1 VAEGNSTAET
11 SAACTGDDEI
21 EVRPGNRIP
30 GLPQHSLKFGAD
42 WQPAAGSASARS
54 CAPIPASSCAATRTT
69 RTSPTVN
76 DFNGSGRVG
85 GFAVVDLTA
94 SWKPGQRLELFAKV
108 SNLFDRR
115 YGSAGILGENAF
127 DAAGAIQAP
136 ADWRAEQFVG
146 PGAPR
151 AAWLGRATAVLNLPL
166 RRLASCFPW
175 LASSADPGLLCR
187 PELRRTLCQ
196 AVARSPSRCNEGR
209 RMDRNDALL
218 ADWRQRALALE
229 AEVGK
234 AVIGQARVLRLVNTA
249 VFARGHVLLQ
259 GDVGVGKT
267 TLLRAFAQVLGGAFA
282 RTEGTVDLMPN
293 DLVYYT
299 YISEQGRPAV
309 EPGPLIRHGEDLA
322 IFFFNEINRA
332 RPQVHALLLRVM
344 AERSVSAFN
353 REFHFPHLL
362 VFADRN
368 RVEREETF
376 EISSAARD
384 RFMMEITIDA
394 PADDAQRRA
403 LMFDP
408 RFHDT
413 DRLVGALQSAMVP
426 HRELNALADVIQHSV
441 QASDALQNYA
451 LALWRATAE
460 PGEVRRHAVR
470 RRHHA
475 ADARRRPAAARG
487 ARGRLAGAR
496 VGMSLLLR
504 AAPARVAAIAWL
516 T

>member
-1 VAEGNSTAET
+1 ME
-11 SAACTGDDEI
+11 
-21 EVRPGNRIP
+21 
-30 GLPQHSLKFGAD
+30 
-42 WQPAAGSASARS
+42 
-54 CAPIPASSCAATRTT
+54 
-69 RTSPTVN
+69 
-76 DFNGSGRVG
+76 
-85 GFAVVDLTA
+85 
-94 SWKPGQRLELFAKV
+94 
-108 SNLFDRR
+108 
-115 YGSAGILGENAF
+115 
-127 DAAGAIQAP
+127 
-136 ADWRAEQFVG
+136 
-146 PGAPR
+146 
-151 AAWLGRATAVLNLPL
+151 
-166 RRLASCFPW
+166 
-175 LASSADPGLLCR
+175 
-187 PELRRTLCQ
+187 
-196 AVARSPSRCNEGR
+196 
-209 RMDRNDALL
+209 RNDALL
-218 ADWRQRALALE
+218 ADWRQRALSLE
-229 AEVGK
+229 TEVGK
-234 AVIGQARVLRLVNTA
+234 AVIGQQRILRLVNTA

-293 DLVYYT
+293 DLIYYT

-384 RFMMEITIDA
+384 RFMMEITIEP

-413 DRLVGALQSAMVP
+413 DRLVGALQPAMVE
-426 HRELNALADVIQHSV
+426 HRELNEVAATIQRSV
-441 QASDALQNYA
+441 QASDALQDYA
-451 LALWRATAE
+451 LRLWRATAE
-460 PGEVRRHAVR
+460 P
-470 RRHHA
+470 A
-475 ADARRRPAAARG
+475 AFGVTLSDLDAAQLM
-487 ARGRLAGAR
+487 LAGASPR
-496 VGMSLLLR
+496 GMSLLLR
-504 AAPARVAAIAWL
+504 AARVAAWLEGRSYVTPEDVQAVFVETIAHRL
-516 T
+516 VYQPVFELHRHEISPRLMAAILAAVAAP

>member
-1 VAEGNSTAET
+1 
-11 SAACTGDDEI
+11 
-21 EVRPGNRIP
+21 
-30 GLPQHSLKFGAD
+30 
-42 WQPAAGSASARS
+42 
-54 CAPIPASSCAATRTT
+54 
-69 RTSPTVN
+69 
-76 DFNGSGRVG
+76 
-85 GFAVVDLTA
+85 
-94 SWKPGQRLELFAKV
+94 
-108 SNLFDRR
+108 
-115 YGSAGILGENAF
+115 
-127 DAAGAIQAP
+127 
-136 ADWRAEQFVG
+136 
-146 PGAPR
+146 
-151 AAWLGRATAVLNLPL
+151 
-166 RRLASCFPW
+166 
-175 LASSADPGLLCR
+175 
-187 PELRRTLCQ
+187 
-196 AVARSPSRCNEGR
+196 
-209 RMDRNDALL
+209 MDRNDALL

-234 AVIGQARVLRLVNTA
+234 AVIGQGRILRLVNTA

-299 YISEQGRPAV
+299 YISEEGRPAV

-384 RFMMEITIDA
+384 RFMMEITIEP
-394 PADDAQRRA
+394 PADDAMRRA

-413 DRLVGALQSAMVP
+413 DRLVGALQPAMVE
-426 HRELNALADVIQHSV
+426 HRELNGVAEAIQRSV
-441 QASDALQNYA
+441 QASDALQDYA
-451 LALWRATAE
+451 LRLWRATAE
-460 PGEVRRHAVR
+460 PQAFGVTLSDLDVSQLM
-470 RRHHA
+470 
-475 ADARRRPAAARG
+475 
-487 ARGRLAGAR
+487 LAGASPR
-496 VGMSLLLR
+496 GMSLLLR
-504 AAPARVAAIAWL
+504 AARVAAWLEGRSYVTPEDVQAVFVETIAHRL
-516 T
+516 CYQPVYELHRHEISPRLMAAILAAVAAP

>member
-1 VAEGNSTAET
+1 MT
-11 SAACTGDDEI
+11 D
-21 EVRPGNRIP
+21 
-30 GLPQHSLKFGAD
+30 AD
-42 WQPAAGSASARS
+42 
-54 CAPIPASSCAATRTT
+54 
-69 RTSPTVN
+69 
-76 DFNGSGRVG
+76 
-85 GFAVVDLTA
+85 
-94 SWKPGQRLELFAKV
+94 
-108 SNLFDRR
+108 
-115 YGSAGILGENAF
+115 
-127 DAAGAIQAP
+127 
-136 ADWRAEQFVG
+136 
-146 PGAPR
+146 
-151 AAWLGRATAVLNLPL
+151 AW
-166 RRLASCFPW
+166 
-175 LASSADPGLLCR
+175 
-187 PELRRTLCQ
+187 
-196 AVARSPSRCNEGR
+196 
-209 RMDRNDALL
+209 L
-218 ADWRQRALALE
+218 ADWRTRALALE

-234 AVIGQARVLRLVNTA
+234 AVIGQRRAVRLVNTA

-299 YISEQGRPAV
+299 YISEGGRPAV
-309 EPGPLIRHGEDLA
+309 EPGPLIRHGDDLA

-344 AERSVSAFN
+344 AERSVSAVN

-413 DRLVGALQSAMVP
+413 DRLIGALAAAMVP
-426 HRELNALADVIQHSV
+426 HHELNGVAAQIQAGIS
-441 QASDALQNYA
+441 ASDTLQDYA

-460 PGEVRRHAVR
+460 PARYGVRL
-470 RRHHA
+470 
-475 ADARRRPAAARG
+475 DDLDTTQLM
-487 ARGRLAGAR
+487 LAGASPR
-496 VGMSLLLR
+496 GMSLLLR
-504 AAPARVAAIAWL
+504 AARVAAWLEGRSFVTPEDVQAVFVETIAHRL
-516 T
+516 CYQPVYELHRHEISPRLMAGILAAVASP